1 MTSYLYHAY
10 GLSIRV
16 PFACP
21 ALPPSPAVP
30 QPAAC
35 GGADVVVREGPVP
48 RRLHSP
54 WAGEA
59 FWEAAPGAFLLRG
72 GRQAGR
78 FLVETGNVTFE
89 RNPGCDDAALA
100 RCFANCVL
108 AAVLRQRGL
117 LVLHANAVVTPGGV
131 IVIGGESGSGKS
143 TTLGA
148 LLNEGCWMLSDD
160 LTVLRGGSPGAVDVL
175 PGMPQLHLTQSVAE
189 GLGYRVEPAQ
199 LQPWRRMKAAIPV
212 RDGMAREPGRLL
224 ALYLLGMSDDDQVE
238 ASQVSGGGKFRLLH
252 ECLYGPMFA
261 QEHPALFPLLTDV
274 VTGVPFFSLRR
285 PSRRWSA
292 DEVARAIL
300 GGTAAVGR

>member
-1 MTSYLYHAY
+1 MTSYLYHAF

-21 ALPPSPAVP
+21 ALPRSPAVR
-30 QPAAC
+30 QPAAN
-35 GGADVVVREGPVP
+35 GGTDVVVREGPVP
-48 RRLHSP
+48 RRLRSP
-54 WAGEA
+54 EAGEA
-59 FWEAAPGAFLLRG
+59 FWDAAPGVFLLRG

-78 FLVETGNVTFE
+78 FLVEAGNVTFE

-100 RCFANCVL
+100 RCFSNCVL

-117 LVLHANAVVTPGGV
+117 LVLHANAVVTPRGV

-148 LLNEGCWMLSDD
+148 LLNEGCKMLSDD
-160 LTVLRGGSPGAVDVL
+160 LTVLRRGSPGTVHVL
-175 PGMPQLHLTQSVAE
+175 PGMPQLHLTRSVAE

-199 LQPWRRMKAAIPV
+199 LQPWRKMKAAVPV
-212 RDGMAREPGRLL
+212 RDRMAPEPGRLR
-224 ALYLLGMSDDDQVE
+224 ALYLLRMSENDQVE
-238 ASQVSGGGKFRLLH
+238 VSQVSGGDKFRVLH

-261 QEHPALFPLLTDV
+261 QEHPALFPSLADV
-274 VTGVPFFSLRR
+274 VTGVPFYFLRR